1 MMKKKLFLSLLLVTS
16 LTLSLTAC
24 GGSSESA
31 EGTDDAAGSDDPIV
45 IGTISPNTGS
55 LAAYGTGII
64 TGVELAVEEINAAGG
79 ILGREVQVITTD
91 DQGDPTECLNAFNSL
106 VAEGVGLIIG
116 SATSGCTSAIT
127 EVANEEEVCLLAP
140 TATADSVTTED
151 DYIFRAC
158 YADSFQGAIAA
169 AYAKKAGYTKVG
181 VVYCAADVYSKGLY
195 DSFSAACE
203 GYGVEVAAVEST
215 ASLDVQD
222 YTNQFA
228 AMANAGVELVYAP
241 FYYDV
246 VGPYVIPQARAAG
259 YTGIIMGADGYDTT
273 PDYVVEGADLSAFNN
288 VYWTNHYYPGDTSEI
303 VQSFVTA
310 YEAKFGSTPSAFAAT
325 GYDCMYMYKAAI
337 EAAGSTESSAVRDAL
352 ADTSTVY
359 ECVSGTFSLDETGT
373 PVKGAPIISFAAG
386 TDEEGNPAVVTSL
399 VEVMQASDL

>member
-1 MMKKKLFLSLLLVTS
+1 MKKKKIASLLLAAS
-16 LTLSLTAC
+16 LTITLAAC
-24 GGSSESA
+24 AGTEGSASDDSSE
-31 EGTDDAAGSDDPIV
+31 DPIV

-55 LAAYGTGII
+55 LAAYGTGVT
-64 TGVELAVEEINAAGG
+64 TGVELAAEEINAAGG
-79 ILGREVQVITTD
+79 ILGRQVEIITTD

-106 VAEGVGLIIG
+106 VSQGVSLIIG

-127 EVANEEEVCLLAP
+127 EAANEEEVVLMAP

-151 DYIFRAC
+151 DYIFRVC

-169 AYAKKAGYTKVG
+169 AYAKKAGYTNVG
-181 VVYCAADVYSKGLY
+181 VVYCAGDVYSKGLY
-195 DSFSAACE
+195 DSFTAACE
-203 GYGVEVAAVEST
+203 GYGVTVSAVEST

-222 YTNQFA
+222 YSNQFA
-228 AMANAGVELVYAP
+228 AMVSAGVELVYAP

-259 YTGIIMGADGYDTT
+259 YDGIIMGADGYDTT

-288 VYWTNHYYPGDTSEI
+288 VYWTNHYYAGDTSEV

-325 GYDCMYMYKAAI
+325 GYDCLYVYKAAI
-337 EAAGSTESSAVRDAL
+337 EAANSTDASAVRDAL
-352 ADTSTVY
+352 ADTSAVY
-359 ECVSGTFSLDETGT
+359 ECVTGTFSLDETGT
-373 PVKGAPIISFAAG
+373 PVKGSPVISFAAG
-386 TDEEGNPAVVTSL
+386 TDEDGNPAVVTSL
-399 VEVMQASDL
+399 VEVMEVSDL